1 MYPRDDRQA
10 GLLRTAQRLAADFA
24 ERAAAHDRDGS
35 FPHENVA
42 AMREAGYLAVAVPRE
57 YGGAGHGLAAVTLA
71 QLALAKGDGST
82 ALAIGMHLMV
92 CGTEGATRS
101 WPVPL
106 RARIF
111 RDVVEHGA
119 LVNNVAAEPELGS
132 PQGGGRP
139 ATTLRP
145 DGPGRWR
152 LSGHKTFTTLAPA
165 LTYFITYAAV
175 EDGSGDV
182 ARVAVHRDLPGI
194 RIDETWDALGMR
206 ATGSHDVYF
215 DDVTVSDD
223 DFANRR
229 DPRDRAA
236 APSAGGAWFPTLV
249 GAASLGVA
257 EAARDYA
264 VHFARTR
271 RPTGALHPIAKIPA
285 VRDQVGR
292 MDAALMAAR
301 TLLLAT
307 ASDWDEHPEARIAL
321 GPQVA
326 AAKRL
331 ATNTAVDVAEIAMRL
346 VGGVALQRGEPLER
360 YFRDVRS
367 GLVNPPIDARAL
379 ETIAAAALDMPDL
392 DAGQARGGRANLD
405 PD

>member
-10 GLLRTAQRLAADFA
+10 ALLRTAQHLAAGFA
-24 ERAAAHDRDGS
+24 ERAAEHDREGS
-35 FPHENVA
+35 FPHENIA
-42 AMREAGYLAVAVPRE
+42 AMRDAGYLAIAVPTE
-57 YGGAGHGLAAVTLA
+57 YGGAGHSLTAVALA
-71 QLALAKGDGST
+71 QIALAKGDGST
-82 ALAIGMHLMV
+82 AVATGMHLMV
-92 CGTEGATRS
+92 CGTEGAAHA
-101 WPVPL
+101 WPEAL
-106 RARIF
+106 RTRIF
-111 RDVVEHGA
+111 RDIVEHGA

-139 ATTLRP
+139 ATSLRP

-182 ARVAVHRDLPGI
+182 ARVAVHRDRPGI
-194 RIDETWDALGMR
+194 RIEETWDALGMR

-215 DDVTVSDD
+215 DDVPISDD
-223 DFANRR
+223 EFTNRR
-229 DPRDRAA
+229 DPRDRSVAPAA
-236 APSAGGAWFPTLV
+236 GAAWFPTLI

-257 EAARDYA
+257 EAARDYT

-271 RPTGALHPIAKIPA
+271 QPTGAPHPIAKIPA
-285 VRDQVGR
+285 VREQIGR
-292 MDAALMAAR
+292 MDAALIAAR

-307 ASDWDEHPEARIAL
+307 ASDWDEHPEARVAL

-331 ATNTAVDVAEIAMRL
+331 ATNAAVEIAEIAMRV
-346 VGGVALQRGEPLER
+346 VGGVALQRSEPLER

-379 ETIAAAALDMPDL
+379 ETIAAAALDG
-392 DAGQARGGRANLD
+392 DA
-405 PD
+405 